1 MKKLPKIIAITG
13 SVGTGKTTLAKKL
26 AKLLKAKHIEISKF
40 VKEKKIYSYYD
51 SKRKTYVVNVR
62 KLNNALLKEIKNS
75 KEKIVIVDGH
85 LSHYLPKKYV
95 KLCIVCKAL
104 LKVIKERLEKR
115 KYSKQKIRENLDA
128 EIFDV
133 CLVEAEEK
141 GHKILVIDTSRR
153 YKLKELLKEIKRYLS

>member
-1 MKKLPKIIAITG
+1 MSLSKVIVITG

-26 AKLLKAKHIEISKF
+26 AKLLKARHIEISKF

-51 SKRKTYVVNVR
+51 SKRKTYVVDVK
-62 KLNNALLKEIKNS
+62 KLNSMLLKEIKNS

-85 LSHYLPKKYV
+85 LAHYLPKRYV
-95 KLCIVCKAL
+95 SLCIVCKVP
-104 LKVIKERLEKR
+104 LKVIKERLQKR

-133 CLVEAEEK
+133 CLIEAQER
-141 GHKILVIDTSRR
+141 GHKILTIDTSKK
-153 YKLKELLKEIKRYLS
+153 YKLKELLKEIRGYLS